1 MKLSKQIKKDKL
13 LLQKRKYLFLLI
25 IMLIGF
31 ISGILFLFFISKED
45 TSLLSK
51 ELNNFFSN
59 IKNNELNFTNT
70 LINSISSNML
80 SLVIIW
86 LLGISI
92 IGIPFILFFL
102 FFKSFVL
109 GFSIISILS
118 NYGFKGILLSIS
130 YIFPHQ
136 LIYLIIWLL
145 LTYYAFSFSIKLVK
159 ILFFKK
165 NINIREYFL
174 KYLKIAGISLITLI
188 ICSLFETYITPHF
201 INLFIF

>member
-51 ELNNFFSN
+51 ELNTFFSN

-174 KYLKIAGISLITLI
+174 KYLKIGGISLVTLI